1 MCKFVII
8 NLLSLLLI
16 FISGSFSFL
25 YFNDYAS
32 IIAIFIITMIIIKLF
47 QFGIKMVQSEKAL

>member
-25 YFNDYAS
+25 YFNEYVS
-32 IIAIFIITMIIIKLF
+32 IIAIFIIAMIIIKLF